1 MPGFFIV
8 GECSA
13 GESGLWQDY
22 AFLSRCRHPV
32 PFILEVSDLRK
43 SFGEGDAKFAVL
55 DGLSFA
61 LKRGECYGLLG
72 PNGAG
77 KTTTLRC
84 CLGLTTPDSGSISL
98 AGHPIPLQARSARAH
113 VGVVPQ
119 GDNLDPDFTV
129 SENLLVFGRYFGLP
143 DSDVEARIPALL
155 DFANLSSK
163 KDARIGELSGGMKRR
178 LTLARALINDPDL
191 VFMDEPTTGLDP
203 QARHMIWE
211 RLKTLLA
218 QGKTIFLTT
227 HFMDEAERL
236 CDRLAVI
243 DHGKKIAEGAPR
255 ELIARHIESE
265 VVEIYG
271 ENARTWS
278 KTTGRQNAARV
289 EISGET
295 AFCYTNDA
303 SSLLADLHGAQGV
316 RYLHR
321 PANLEDLFLKLT
333 GREMRD

>member
-1 MPGFFIV
+1 MYDIRFSFDNTRMMKPTI
-8 GECSA
+8 
-13 GESGLWQDY
+13 
-22 AFLSRCRHPV
+22 LSVQNLH
-32 PFILEVSDLRK
+32 K
-43 SFGEGDAKFAVL
+43 SYGREGAKAVVV
-55 DGLSFA
+55 DGLSFM
-61 LKRGECYGLLG
+61 LRRGECYGLLG

-77 KTTTLRC
+77 KTTTLRL
-84 CLGLTTPDSGSISL
+84 CLGLTAPDSGQIML
-98 AGHPIPLQARSARAH
+98 AGKSVPTDARSARLR

-129 SENLLVFGRYFGLP
+129 AENLMVFGRYFGIS
-143 DSDVEARIPALL
+143 DSEIAERIPKLL
-155 DFANLSSK
+155 EFSNLTAK
-163 KDARIGELSGGMKRR
+163 RNARIGELSGGMRRR

-191 VFMDEPTTGLDP
+191 IFMDEPTTGLDP

-211 RLKTLLA
+211 RLKRLLA

-243 DHGKKIAEGAPR
+243 DHGKMIAEGSPR
-255 ELIARHIESE
+255 DLIKQHIEAQ
-265 VVEIYG
+265 VVEVYG
-271 ENARTWS
+271 ENALTWNALEGRTRS
-278 KTTGRQNAARV
+278 ARI

-295 AFCYTNDA
+295 IFCYTNDA
-303 SSLLADLHGAQGV
+303 QALLDNLQTIDGI
-316 RYLHR
+316 RYIHR